1 MTRHSLMALIVSLL
15 VLSCKTAPSTQPYFD
30 SIRKKE
36 KALEPAVAADSDDPC
51 PEEKLDCHPRRF
63 LVADDGLQKIAYVNL
78 DDPSKDWD
86 IPVGASI
93 WDMQLGGGGKVLVP
107 TTDGLG
113 GYYEIDIEQGR
124 IAQAYTS
131 FGFVRSVQRLKNG
144 NTLIAGENL
153 KGNEGLVI
161 IEVDPSQT
169 VLDVKTKKFP
179 KAKNSRVIRRTFD
192 NTFLMGSTIDNQSDH
207 VLLEMDEHGF
217 EVQRF
222 LVGTGPAHM
231 GVRMQNGDTAVT
243 SGRDRKLLILGKD
256 GKLKETITLENQ
268 EGKTPIDPFQAGF
281 FQILANGHYVLAN
294 WQGKNITS
302 GRKGHQLVEYNA
314 KGKQVWAWKQD
325 PKRFSS
331 ISAVLVLD
339 GLDLSLAHDD
349 TEGPLKPVQ

>member
-1 MTRHSLMALIVSLL
+1 M
-15 VLSCKTAPSTQPYFD
+15 
-30 SIRKKE
+30 
-36 KALEPAVAADSDDPC
+36 
-51 PEEKLDCHPRRF
+51 
-63 LVADDGLQKIAYVNL
+63 
-78 DDPSKDWD
+78 
-86 IPVGASI
+86 
-93 WDMQLGGGGKVLVP
+93 
-107 TTDGLG
+107 
-113 GYYEIDIEQGR
+113 
-124 IAQAYTS
+124 
-131 FGFVRSVQRLKNG
+131 
-144 NTLIAGENL
+144 
-153 KGNEGLVI
+153 
-161 IEVDPSQT
+161 
-169 VLDVKTKKFP
+169 
-179 KAKNSRVIRRTFD
+179 IRRTFD

-231 GVRMQNGDTAVT
+231 GVRMQSGDTAVT